1 VLAWIM
7 KGTRPILAVHGT
19 ILCCAL
25 DQTETKYLSTWSSLG
40 GGWRLD
46 LASVVFDVFPQLD
59 R

>member
-1 VLAWIM
+1 MLAWIM
-7 KGTRPILAVHGT
+7 EETKPILAVHGT

-25 DQTETKYLSTWSSLG
+25 DQTETEYLDTWSSL

-46 LASVVFDVFPQLD
+46 LASVAFDVFPQLG